1 MGTFSPESF
10 IALNELQRFLFDKV
24 YGQPYTLLLTKEMI
38 HNPVQIKKVESMSK
52 STVIDRWGNEIY
64 ITSERW
70 EHILERHDEL
80 TDLFDEVLETLR
92 RGKRRQEALDSN
104 RYRYR
109 RPCLALLPEF
119 NHIVVAVVFRFQI
132 QLDGT
137 EIPNNFV
144 TSAWGVDIYN
154 P

>member
-1 MGTFSPESF
+1 
-10 IALNELQRFLFDKV
+10 
-24 YGQPYTLLLTKEMI
+24 MI
-38 HNPVQIKKVESMSK
+38 HNPVQIEKVEPMSK
-52 STVIDRWGNEIY
+52 SAVIDRWGNEIY

-92 RGKRRQEALDSN
+92 RGKRRQESLDLN

-109 RPCLALLPEF
+109 RLCLALLPEF
-119 NHIVVAVVFRFQI
+119 NHIIVAVVFRIQI
-132 QLDGT
+132 QPDGT